1 MTTATTPRLTPR
13 EAFAALGFTLT
24 EQPREERRDAFG
36 RPVVTRW
43 CRITPAAC
51 SRIGATGEGPD
62 DATAEERLDNDLRAT
77 LRGLLAYAEAD
88 ALAAVAS
95 PRRGHAGA
103 AAAASWRNRVRAI
116 VGAL

>member
-1 MTTATTPRLTPR
+1 MTTATTSRLTPR
-13 EAFAALGFTLT
+13 AAFAALGYALT
-24 EQPREERRDAFG
+24 EQPREERLDAFG

-43 CRITPAAC
+43 CRIAPAAC

-88 ALAAVAS
+88 VLAAVAS
-95 PRRGHAGA
+95 PRRGHQGA
-103 AAAASWRNRVRAI
+103 DAAASWRNRVRTI

>member
-1 MTTATTPRLTPR
+1 MTPR

-24 EQPREERRDAFG
+24 EQPREERADAFG

-43 CRITPAAC
+43 CRIAPAAC
-51 SRIGATGEGPD
+51 SRIGATGDGPD
-62 DATAEERLDNDLRAT
+62 DATAEARLDNDLRAS

-95 PRRGHAGA
+95 PRRRHQGA
-103 AAAASWRNRVRAI
+103 AAAASWRNRARAI

>member
-1 MTTATTPRLTPR
+1 MTTTVTARLTPR
-13 EAFAALGFTLT
+13 AAFAALGYALA

-62 DATAEERLDNDLRAT
+62 DATAEARLDNDLRAT
-77 LRGLLAYAEAD
+77 LRGLLAYAEAA

-95 PRRGHAGA
+95 PRRGREGA

>member
-1 MTTATTPRLTPR
+1 MTTATTSRLTPR
-13 EAFAALGFTLT
+13 AAFAALGYALT

-62 DATAEERLDNDLRAT
+62 DATAETRLDNA
-77 LRGLLAYAEAD
+77 LLSLIHISEPTRPCGTSRMPSSA
-88 ALAAVAS
+88 
-95 PRRGHAGA
+95 
-103 AAAASWRNRVRAI
+103 
-116 VGAL
+116 

>member
-1 MTTATTPRLTPR
+1 MTPRA
-13 EAFAALGFTLT
+13 AFAALGYALT
-24 EQPREERRDAFG
+24 DQPREERLDAFG
-36 RPVVTRW
+36 RLVVTRW

-51 SRIGATGEGPD
+51 SRIGATGDGPD

-88 ALAAVAS
+88 VLAAVAS
-95 PRRGHAGA
+95 PRRGHQGA
-103 AAAASWRNRVRAI
+103 DAAASWRNRVWTI

>member
-1 MTTATTPRLTPR
+1 VTPRA
-13 EAFAALGFTLT
+13 AFAALGFTLT
-24 EQPREERRDAFG
+24 DQPREDRRDAFG
-36 RPVVTRW
+36 RPIVTRW
-43 CRITPAAC
+43 CSISPAAC

-62 DATAEERLDNDLRAT
+62 DATAEARLDNDLRAT

-116 VGAL
+116 VGEL

>member
-1 MTTATTPRLTPR
+1 MTPR

-24 EQPREERRDAFG
+24 EQPREERLDAWG
-36 RPVVTRW
+36 VTIVTRW

-62 DATAEERLDNDLRAT
+62 DATAEARLDNDLRAT

-88 ALAAVAS
+88 VLAAVAS
-95 PRRGHAGA
+95 PRRGHQGA
-103 AAAASWRNRVRAI
+103 DAAASWRNRVRTI

>member
-1 MTTATTPRLTPR
+1 MTPR

-24 EQPREERRDAFG
+24 EQPREERCDAFG
-36 RPVVTRW
+36 RLVVTRW

-51 SRIGATGEGPD
+51 SRIGATGDGPD
-62 DATAEERLDNDLRAT
+62 DATAEAHLDNDLRAT

-95 PRRGHAGA
+95 PRRGHQGA